1 MSFRKLGIKSFV
13 AEPARRETLRA
24 FLVFSVLLVILVGY
38 AGQLLFR
45 ELSFKALADRLSL
58 GQEEAARIADAV
70 AALGRD
76 QEGINFNL
84 LSHKTAT
91 LRQVILE
98 RLAERPYL
106 IDVEIRDRFGGPL
119 LYVSRDA
126 LDPPEPTS
134 FPEAIGETATVRLMR
149 GTRPE
154 GTVRV
159 GVSREYGGAELQKLR
174 TAVRNQLIVATTVA
188 LGLLAV
194 ALLYVLHL
202 IRRNRELEHKRLAAE
217 RRSYVGLLASGLAHE
232 IRNPLNAMN
241 INLQMLEEEL
251 PPDAPGFDS
260 AEYLEL
266 LAATKSEIR
275 RLETLANN
283 FLQYARPGS
292 LRFESKDLNGVLQG
306 VVMFL
311 QADFRQ
317 RGVRLE
323 TDLEPLLPSVEIDE
337 TQFKQAVINLLVNA
351 RQVVG
356 EGGEVRLVSR
366 AGSSGEVVVEVR
378 DDGPGV
384 PEESRDKIFEVFF
397 SSRGGG
403 TGLGLPIARQ
413 IVERHGGTIELDT
426 EVKVGAT
433 FRIRLPRRHAPA
445 EPPLERVKVTP

>member
-1 MSFRKLGIKSFV
+1 
-13 AEPARRETLRA
+13 
-24 FLVFSVLLVILVGY
+24 
-38 AGQLLFR
+38 
-45 ELSFKALADRLSL
+45 
-58 GQEEAARIADAV
+58 
-70 AALGRD
+70 
-76 QEGINFNL
+76 
-84 LSHKTAT
+84 
-91 LRQVILE
+91 
-98 RLAERPYL
+98 
-106 IDVEIRDRFGGPL
+106 
-119 LYVSRDA
+119 
-126 LDPPEPTS
+126 
-134 FPEAIGETATVRLMR
+134 
-149 GTRPE
+149 
-154 GTVRV
+154 
-159 GVSREYGGAELQKLR
+159 VSREYGGAELQKLR
-174 TAVRNQLIVATTVA
+174 ASVRNQLIIATTVA
-188 LGLLAV
+188 LALLAV

-202 IRRNRELEHKRLAAE
+202 IRKNRVLEQKRLAAE

-251 PPDAPGFDS
+251 PPDAPGFVA

-317 RGVRLE
+317 KGVRLVA
-323 TDLEPLLPSVEIDE
+323 DLEPLLPSVEIDE

-351 RQVVG
+351 RQIVEDATRRRVLDP
-356 EGGEVRLVSR
+356 ESAEVRLVSR

-378 DDGPGV
+378 DNGPGV
-384 PEESRDKIFEVFF
+384 PAESRERIFEVFY

-413 IVERHGGTIELDT
+413 IVERHGGTIELATDV
-426 EVKVGAT
+426 EVGAT

-445 EPPLERVKVTP
+445 AAPHERVKATP